1 MVRHNRQILT
11 AGKNYAE
18 KQAKKHAVN
27 EVTFD
32 KESRQEYLTGFHKRK
47 LQRQK
52 KAQEYN
58 KEQERLARIEE
69 RKQLRDERKRD
80 LENQLREFNEK
91 AKELAMINGALADE
105 EEEEEE
111 EEESDEWTGFEG
123 DGSEKNSNSNGKTP
137 VSLKGILHH
146 KEVYEPGSELNGF
159 GDETTVTIESIDKPL
174 GHTDANGTNLEEI
187 AKSNNVDL
195 NKSQEVLQ
203 DSVERAKNYAVLCGV
218 AKPSKVEKPKQ
229 KKKKFRYL
237 SKAERR
243 ENTRKEKLKSKLRGK
258 R

>member
-1 MVRHNRQILT
+1 MVRQNRQILT

-32 KESRQEYLTGFHKRK
+32 KESREEYLTGFHKRK
-47 LQRQK
+47 LQRKK
-52 KAQEYN
+52 KAQEYI

-91 AKELAMINGALADE
+91 AKELAMINGGLADDDSEGDGE
-105 EEEEEE
+105 EKAEE
-111 EEESDEWTGFEG
+111 DEWTGFDEEATEET
-123 DGSEKNSNSNGKTP
+123 STENKS

-146 KEVYEPGSELNGF
+146 KEVYEPDSNLDGF

-174 GHTDANGTNLEEI
+174 GHHANGTNLEQI
-187 AKSNNVDL
+187 AKTNNVDL
-195 NKSQEVLQ
+195 NKSEEVLEEA
-203 DSVERAKNYAVLCGV
+203 VERAKNYAVLCGV
-218 AKPSKVEKPKQ
+218 AKPSKVEKPKA

-243 ENTRKEKLKSKLRGK
+243 ENTRKEKLKGKLRGK

>member
-32 KESRQEYLTGFHKRK
+32 KESREEYLTGFHKRK
-47 LQRQK
+47 LQRKK

-91 AKELAMINGALADE
+91 AKELAMINGGLADDNE
-105 EEEEEE
+105 EEGEGSGDE
-111 EEESDEWTGFEG
+111 EWTGFEK
-123 DGSEKNSNSNGKTP
+123 DGSEENPKEDKP

-146 KEVYEPGSELNGF
+146 KEIYEPDSDANGF

-174 GHTDANGTNLEEI
+174 GSANGANLEEI
-187 AKSNNVDL
+187 AKTNNVDL
-195 NKSQEVLQ
+195 NKSEKVLEEA
-203 DSVERAKNYAVLCGV
+203 VERAKNYAVLCGV
-218 AKPSKVEKPKQ
+218 SKPSKVEKPKT

-258 R
+258 K

>member
-32 KESRQEYLTGFHKRK
+32 KESREEYLTGFHKRK
-47 LQRQK
+47 LQRKK
-52 KAQEYN
+52 KAQEYI
-58 KEQERLARIEE
+58 KEQDRLARIQE

-80 LENQLREFNEK
+80 LENQVREFNEK
-91 AKELAMINGALADE
+91 AKELAMINGGLAGEEDE
-105 EEEEEE
+105 GEEGEE
-111 EEESDEWTGFEG
+111 EWTGFDG
-123 DGSEKNSNSNGKTP
+123 DDIDGNIKQDKP

-146 KEVYEPGSELNGF
+146 KEVYEPDSDLNEF

-174 GHTDANGTNLEEI
+174 GHANGGVDLEEI
-187 AKSNNVDL
+187 AKTNNVDL
-195 NKSQEVLQ
+195 NKSEEVLEEA
-203 DSVERAKNYAVLCGV
+203 VERAKNYAVLCGV
-218 AKPSKVEKPKQ
+218 AKPSSKVEKQKT

-258 R
+258 K

>member
-11 AGKNYAE
+11 SGKNYAE

-32 KESRQEYLTGFHKRK
+32 KQSREEYLTGFHKRK

-69 RKQLRDERKRD
+69 RKQIRDERKRD

-91 AKELAMINGALADE
+91 AKELAMINGGLAEEDSDE
-105 EEEEEE
+105 
-111 EEESDEWTGFEG
+111 EWTGFDE
-123 DGSEKNSNSNGKTP
+123 DGTDEKSATDKP

-146 KEVYEPGSELNGF
+146 KEVYEPNSDLNGF

-174 GHTDANGTNLEEI
+174 GNGYADSNGTSLEEV

-218 AKPSKVEKPKQ
+218 AKPSKVEKPKT

-243 ENTRKEKLKSKLRGK
+243 ENTRKEKLKSKFKGK